1 MGGTVMANKKKS
13 DPLKIANGYSAAAT
27 ASSQEKT
34 QIGKF
39 HTKGGHG
46 FAAEEVSAL
55 SYKLRGQD
63 AKIIGGTNQANG
75 ADLLVNG
82 VQLQLKYCQSPRAT
96 INAAFA
102 PDSGNYR
109 YGDQLLEVPADQYES
124 CIELMRQKISDGKVP
139 GVASPDEA
147 ERLVRKGQ
155 ITYKQARNIARAGN
169 IDSLA
174 YDAKTQAV
182 TATGALSIS
191 FIICFMRAKQ
201 DGLSN
206 KDAACAAMDG
216 SWNAGI
222 TSFVAGTA
230 TAQMLR
236 SRAAAVG
243 AVASRRFVR
252 WGARSR
258 PVRAFVNNLAHGSL
272 GKIVHGGAATN
283 HVAKLLRTNAIT
295 LAATTAVTVTP
306 DLYRAAVAR
315 SISWPQ
321 FSKNLAVTASG
332 TITGMGGW
340 MAGTAAGAALGGP
353 AGALVGGL
361 VGAFGGGTAGGVS
374 ARRML
379 DRWIEDDAKKMLAIT
394 QDIVSELAYEYLLS
408 QQEIKTLGDELQPR
422 FTAKWLK
429 KMFKVGSQDSD
440 DPLEAR
446 QCFAREAIEPICQAI
461 CSKRPRLVALDP
473 DPLGDQIKIVMHE
486 DGMAAIATM

>member
-1 MGGTVMANKKKS
+1 MANHKKNY
-13 DPLKIANGYSAAAT
+13 PFNIANGYSAAAT
-27 ASSQEKT
+27 ASSLEKT

-46 FAAEEVSAL
+46 FAAEEASAL
-55 SYKLRGQD
+55 SYKLHGQD

-75 ADLLVNG
+75 ADLLANG
-82 VQLQLKYCQSPRAT
+82 VQLQLKYCQSPQAT

-109 YGDQLLEVPADQYES
+109 YGDQVLEVPADQYES
-124 CIELMRQKISDGKVP
+124 CIELMRQKISGGKVP
-139 GVASPDEA
+139 GVTSPDEA
-147 ERLVRKGQ
+147 ERLVRKGH

-191 FIICFMRAKQ
+191 FLICFIRAKQ

-206 KDAACAAMDG
+206 KDAAYAAMDG
-216 SWNAGI
+216 SWNASI

-236 SRAAAVG
+236 TRAAAVG

-258 PVRAFVNNLAHGSL
+258 PVHAFVTNLAHGSL
-272 GKIVHGGAATN
+272 GKVVHGGAATN
-283 HVAKLLRTNAIT
+283 HVAKLLRTNVIT
-295 LAATTAVTVTP
+295 FAATTVISTTP
-306 DLYRAAVAR
+306 DFCRAAVAR
-315 SISWPQ
+315 SISWSQ
-321 FSKNLAVTASG
+321 FSKNLAITASG

-340 MAGTAAGAALGGP
+340 MTGTAAGAALGGP

-361 VGAFGGGTAGGVS
+361 LGAFGGGTAGRVG
-374 ARRML
+374 ARQML

-394 QDIVSELAYEYLLS
+394 QDVVSELAYEYLLS
-408 QQEIKTLGDELQPR
+408 QQEIKTLGDELQPL

-429 KMFKVGSQDSD
+429 RMFEAGNQNGN
-440 DPLEAR
+440 DPLEPR
-446 QCFAREAIEPICQAI
+446 QYFARKAIEPICQTI

-473 DPLGDQIKIVMHE
+473 GPLGGQIKIVMH
-486 DGMAAIATM
+486 GNGVATIAAM